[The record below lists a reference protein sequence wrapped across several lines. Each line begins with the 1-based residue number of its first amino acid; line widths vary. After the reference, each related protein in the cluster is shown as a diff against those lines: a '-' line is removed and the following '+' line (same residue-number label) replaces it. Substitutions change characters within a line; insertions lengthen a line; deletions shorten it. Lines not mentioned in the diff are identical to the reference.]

1 MKSIKLPIPQ
11 TMSISIDLHNLPK
24 DNVVEVDG
32 KRVIKMPAID
42 VPAGVKELNSA
53 RENGAQVVYAA
64 TSVETQLEDLL
75 LLYFMGP
82 FLGPEERREFFVH
95 NVLQSSGISYSF
107 KKELVLKIVDK
118 CGLLKGKDK
127 SDFMKCLKSI
137 MDWRNAFAHGRLVH
151 DSQFGVL
158 LRFFSGSPKSIALN
172 DEYWSQVEECFEDA
186 QRLVKC
192 ALDGLK
198 KCFVPLVPFSD
209 PQTSNPP
216 GETTPMG
223 QPQSGLQEGR
233 E

>member
-1 MKSIKLPIPQ
+1 MKSIKLAIPQ
-11 TMSISIDLHNLPK
+11 TMSSSIDLHNLTK
-24 DNVVEVDG
+24 DDIVEVDG
-32 KRVIKMPAID
+32 KRTIKMGTID
-42 VPAGVKELNSA
+42 VAAGVKELKSA

-64 TSVETQLEDLL
+64 TSVETQLEDFL

-82 FLGPEERREFFVH
+82 FLGPDERRDFFVR

-118 CGLLKGKDK
+118 CSLLKGKDK
-127 SDFMKCLKSI
+127 GDLMKCLRSI
-137 MDWRNAFAHGRLVH
+137 MDWRNAFAHGRPEY
-151 DSQFGVL
+151 DSQLGVL

-172 DEYWSQVEECFEDA
+172 DEYWSQVEECFKDA

-192 ALDGLK
+192 ALDGLR

-209 PQTSNPP
+209 PQTRNPP

-223 QPQSGLQEGR
+223 QP
-233 E
+233 